1 VGPGKHAAKVA
12 FADFLRRHRFRF
24 VAGALILI
32 VLVGLGLSSAG
43 IGEHSL
49 ASYVRLSAEQASHP
63 SHPSHPSE
71 PDGGDVPDW
80 TRENEIQWHL
90 MLRSRE
96 QDEAPRDEAPREEA
110 TCGHRLV
117 LVDRSHA
124 LPQDYAPDDL
134 VSLPAAGVPTVGG
147 RELMLRRE
155 AAEHLEDLVAA
166 AAADGEELVLA
177 SAFRSYLDQTYTHE
191 RLKSIYG
198 SGADTMSASPGHSQ
212 HQLGTAVDFTN
223 SLAAY
228 QVQPIFGQTTAAW
241 WLQNHATQYGFVL
254 SYPPGKDE
262 TGYQFEP
269 WHYRYIGV
277 ENAGRLQK
285 SGLTLQEF
293 LLREHVLPD
302 C

>member
-12 FADFLRRHRFRF
+12 FADFLRRHRLRLA
-24 VAGALILI
+24 AGALILTVI
-32 VLVGLGLSSAG
+32 IGLGLSPAG
-43 IGEHSL
+43 IGERSL
-49 ASYVRLSAEQASHP
+49 ASYVRLSAEQEASHP
-63 SHPSHPSE
+63 PE

-80 TRENEIQWHL
+80 DRKNEIQRHM
-90 MLRSRE
+90 MLQSTE
-96 QDEAPRDEAPREEA
+96 QEAPREEAPREVA

-124 LPQDYAPDDL
+124 LPQDYAPGDL

-166 AAADGEELVLA
+166 AAGDGEELAVA
-177 SAFRSYLDQTYTHE
+177 SAFRSYLDQTYTYE

-198 SGADTMSASPGHSQ
+198 PGADTMSASPGHSQ

-223 SLAAY
+223 SLVAY
-228 QVQPIFGQTTAAW
+228 QVQPIFGETSAAW
-241 WLQNHATQYGFVL
+241 WLQNHATRYGFVL

-285 SGLTLQEF
+285 SGLTLQAF
-293 LLREHVLPD
+293 LIREGVLPH

>member
-1 VGPGKHAAKVA
+1 
-12 FADFLRRHRFRF
+12 LRF

-32 VLVGLGLSSAG
+32 GLLGLGFSSVG
-43 IGEHSL
+43 IGDRSL
-49 ASYVRLSAEQASHP
+49 ASSVSASGERVFR
-63 SHPSHPSE
+63 PSE
-71 PDGGDVPDW
+71 PDVGNVPVW
-80 TRENEIQWHL
+80 ARKNEIQRHL
-90 MLRSRE
+90 MLRSTE
-96 QDEAPRDEAPREEA
+96 QESPQKGP
-110 TCGHRLV
+110 TCGYRLV

-124 LPQDYAPDDL
+124 LPQDYAPKDL
-134 VSLPAAGVPTVGG
+134 VPLTASGVPTVGG
-147 RELMLRRE
+147 RDLMLRRE
-155 AAEHLEDLVAA
+155 AAEHLKDLAAA
-166 AAADGEELVLA
+166 AAADGEELVVA
-177 SAFRSYLDQTYTHE
+177 SAFRSYLHQRYTYE

-198 SGADTMSASPGHSQ
+198 SGADAMSASPGHSQ

-223 SLAAY
+223 SVAAY
-228 QVQPIFGQTTAAW
+228 QVQPIFGQTSAAW
-241 WLQNHATQYGFVL
+241 WLQNHATEYGFVL

-293 LLREHVLPD
+293 LVREGVMPD

>member
-1 VGPGKHAAKVA
+1 MGPGKHAAKVA
-12 FADFLRRHRFRF
+12 FADFLRRHRLRF
-24 VAGALILI
+24 AAGAVILLGLI
-32 VLVGLGLSSAG
+32 GLGFSSLG
-43 IGEHSL
+43 IGERSL
-49 ASYVRLSAEQASHP
+49 ASSVRLSGEQASP
-63 SHPSHPSE
+63 PPESHA
-71 PDGGDVPDW
+71 GGIPVW
-80 TRENEIQWHL
+80 TRQNVIQRHL
-90 MLRSRE
+90 MLRSTE
-96 QDEAPRDEAPREEA
+96 QESPQNGP
-110 TCGHRLV
+110 TCGYRLV